1 MSSGSGTNW
10 GFGLGL
16 VSPPGRSSTGSWST
30 PQVNWAS
37 PQREEPTIGYPPGG
51 GSRAI
56 GSCGRAD
63 SSPVP
68 TTTTMSL
75 FSVVYGGG
83 SASRQTILE
92 PTLILTLAYWSPQR
106 SPASC
111 LGLRYCGTA

>member
-1 MSSGSGTNW
+1 M
-10 GFGLGL
+10 
-16 VSPPGRSSTGSWST
+16 
-30 PQVNWAS
+30 
-37 PQREEPTIGYPPGG
+37 GYPPGG

-83 SASRQTILE
+83 SASR
-92 PTLILTLAYWSPQR
+92 
-106 SPASC
+106 
-111 LGLRYCGTA
+111 

>member
-1 MSSGSGTNW
+1 M
-10 GFGLGL
+10 
-16 VSPPGRSSTGSWST
+16 
-30 PQVNWAS
+30 
-37 PQREEPTIGYPPGG
+37 GYPPGG

-92 PTLILTLAYWSPQR
+92 PALISRRFEDARSAACTDTGLLVAPALASLLPRTQVLRHRDSGVSTLELSRP
-106 SPASC
+106 
-111 LGLRYCGTA
+111 